1 MTSIQ
6 FQPASTDGWL
16 AIVSQN
22 RALVIETAD
31 ESFLREAW
39 IAVAAEDAVQPVLE
53 LLTRRGLSST
63 PAFAFVVLGDDSS
76 LRVVLRGSLTVAVTD
91 EKGDHELSSAGVST
105 WLERIFEGTTGAT
118 ISAPKSTAASV
129 GSLPL
134 VSGVAWVSTVTLG
147 STSSVNAVEPP
158 AEVVA
163 AAATPSP
170 APSSPAVAATEL
182 DAPVPQPTIAPAAP
196 AIVPMFS
203 GEPAF
208 HQVLADEPQPEPVA
222 EQEPAAEQAPAT
234 EPVAEPVA
242 DPVAEESTPEPAP
255 ASEFDIEATVTDEQ
269 IDQLAPPPVVED
281 AAPTGFDYLFGS
293 MINREEGDAAAP
305 EAEKAPAPQEAS
317 FDQLIVG
324 DHDGHTVLTSDIQK
338 FRGER
343 SPQTPVTAPPPP
355 PAAATISIVQPG
367 GAKTPLVQ
375 TVIIGRAP
383 SVSKVS
389 GEYIPTLLTI
399 EGDQD
404 ISRNHAQVSLEG
416 GTPVVTD
423 LHSRNGTS
431 VVIPGRS
438 PQRLRAGEAT
448 AVIIGT
454 VIDLGGGVTL
464 TLEED

>member
-1 MTSIQ
+1 VTSIQ
-6 FQPASTDGWL
+6 FQPAATDGWL

-39 IAVAAEDAVQPVLE
+39 IAVAADDAVQPVLE

-63 PAFAFVVLGDDSS
+63 PAFAFVVLGEDSS

-91 EKGDHELSSAGVST
+91 ATGDHELSSAGVST

-118 ISAPKSTAASV
+118 IRAPKSTAASV

-147 STSSVNAVEPP
+147 STSAVTAVEPP

-170 APSSPAVAATEL
+170 AIAATEL
-182 DAPVPQPTIAPAAP
+182 DAPVPQPPLAPVVPPVVP
-196 AIVPMFS
+196 AFS

-208 HQVLADEPQPEPVA
+208 HQVLAEEPQPENVT
-222 EQEPAAEQAPAT
+222 EAAD
-234 EPVAEPVA
+234 EPVAEVSA
-242 DPVAEESTPEPAP
+242 PEPVL

-269 IDQLAPPPVVED
+269 IDQLAPPPPPVVDD
-281 AAPTGFDYLFGS
+281 AAPTGFDYLFGAT
-293 MINREEGDAAAP
+293 IHRTDETDAAAP
-305 EAEKAPAPQEAS
+305 ELEKAPAPQEAS

-338 FRGER
+338 LRGDR
-343 SPQTPVTAPPPP
+343 APQTPATAPPPP
-355 PAAATISIVQPG
+355 PVAASISIVQPG
-367 GAKTPLVQ
+367 GVKTPLVQ

-431 VVIPGRS
+431 VVLPGRS
-438 PQRLRAGEAT
+438 PQKLRAGEAT

>member
-6 FQPASTDGWL
+6 FQPAATDGWL

-39 IAVAAEDAVQPVLE
+39 IAVAADDAVQPVLE

-63 PAFAFVVLGDDSS
+63 PAFAFVVLGEDSS

-91 EKGDHELSSAGVST
+91 ATGDHELSSAGVST

-147 STSSVNAVEPP
+147 STSSVTAVEPP

-163 AAATPSP
+163 AAATRSP
-170 APSSPAVAATEL
+170 ATSSPAVAVTEL

-196 AIVPMFS
+196 AIVPVFS

-208 HQVLADEPQPEPVA
+208 HQVLAEEPQPEPVA
-222 EQEPAAEQAPAT
+222 EQPEP
-234 EPVAEPVA
+234 EPVAEEPA
-242 DPVAEESTPEPAP
+242 PEPAP

-269 IDQLAPPPVVED
+269 IDQLAPPPPPVVVD
-281 AAPTGFDYLFGS
+281 AAPTGFDLLFGAT
-293 MINREEGDAAAP
+293 IHRTDETDAAAP
-305 EAEKAPAPQEAS
+305 EPEKAPAPQEAS

-338 FRGER
+338 LRGDR
-343 SPQTPVTAPPPP
+343 APQASVTAPPPP
-355 PAAATISIVQPG
+355 PVTATISIVQPG

-404 ISRNHAQVSLEG
+404 ISRNHAQISLEG